1 MPEHLQNTLCG
12 RTGYNMHGYNIPL
25 QFQQATPILLQECST
40 KSNPFTCNKQLSQ
53 PESPPDKNKTPNID
67 FNWNEVLQHYA

>member
-1 MPEHLQNTLCG
+1 MVGLA
-12 RTGYNMHGYNIPL
+12 IPFPDISAPL
-25 QFQQATPILLQECST
+25 LFQQATPLLLKECST

-53 PESPPDKNKTPNID
+53 PESLPDKNKTPNID